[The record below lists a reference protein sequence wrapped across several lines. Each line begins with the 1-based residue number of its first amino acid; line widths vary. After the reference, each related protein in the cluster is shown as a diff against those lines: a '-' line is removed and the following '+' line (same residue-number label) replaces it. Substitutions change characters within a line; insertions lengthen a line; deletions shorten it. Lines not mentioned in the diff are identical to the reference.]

1 MMIENFYSK
10 TVRRLYDWAMTISL
24 KPNAVWGLVVVS
36 FVESSFFPIPPDVV
50 LIPLVLAQRQK
61 AFKLALY
68 CTIASVLGGFLGY
81 FIGWVLD
88 ESVLNPLLTQW
99 GMMDSFNTFKEWYH
113 AFGAWIV
120 FMAGLT
126 PFPYKVITI
135 ASGALGLNLFVFTV
149 ASVLSRGGRFFLVA
163 WLLYKWGDPM
173 KTFIEK
179 NLGWLSVLFFVLLV
193 GFVFLIRLF

>member
-1 MMIENFYSK
+1 MIKNLYNK
-10 TVRRLYDWAMTISL
+10 TIRRLYDWAMAVSL
-24 KPNAVWGLVVVS
+24 KPNAVWGLVLVS
-36 FVESSFFPIPPDVV
+36 FIESSFFPIPPDII
-50 LIPLVLAQRQK
+50 LIPLVLAQREK

-88 ESVLNPLLTQW
+88 ESVLNPLLAEW

-113 AFGAWIV
+113 SLGAWIV

-126 PFPYKVITI
+126 PFPYKIITI
-135 ASGALGLNLFVFTV
+135 ASGALGLNLFVFTI
-149 ASVLSRGGRFFLVA
+149 ASVLSRGGRFFFVA
-163 WLLYKWGDPM
+163 WLLWKWGDPM
-173 KTFIEK
+173 KAFIEK
-179 NLGWLSVLFFVLLV
+179 NLGWLSILFFILLV